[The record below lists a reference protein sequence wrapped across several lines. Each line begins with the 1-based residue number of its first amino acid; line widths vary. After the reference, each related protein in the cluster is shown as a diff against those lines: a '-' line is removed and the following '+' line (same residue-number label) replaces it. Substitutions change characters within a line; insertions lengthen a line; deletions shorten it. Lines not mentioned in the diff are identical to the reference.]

1 MRDDDFERLYGEH
14 AGPLFSFLAVRTGDR
29 ALAQDLLADTFERV
43 LLARHRFDRRKG
55 SEKAWIYSI
64 ALNRLR
70 DHLRRASTERRALE
84 RAQQAVSAAPADPLD
99 RVERSEVL
107 AAAMEGLGDD
117 EREALALRY
126 GADLT
131 VPEVA
136 KVLGERLTTVEGR
149 IYRGLKKLR
158 AEIG

>member
-1 MRDDDFERLYGEH
+1 MRDDDFERLYAEH
-14 AGPLFSFLAVRTGDR
+14 AGPLFSFLALRTGDR

-43 LLARHRFDRRKG
+43 LLARRRFDRRKG
-55 SEKAWIYSI
+55 TEKAWIYSI

-70 DHLRRASTERRALE
+70 DHLRRASTEKRAVE
-84 RAQQAVSAAPADPLD
+84 RAGQEAGAAAGDPLD
-99 RVERSEVL
+99 RLERSEFV
-107 AAAMEGLGDD
+107 AAAMARLGAE

-136 KVLGERLTTVEGR
+136 KVLGQPLTTVEGR
-149 IYRGLKKLR
+149 IYRALRQLR
-158 AEIG
+158 AELG

>member
-1 MRDDDFERLYGEH
+1 MRDDDFERLYAEH
-14 AGPLFSFLAVRTGDR
+14 AGPLFSFLALRTGDR

-43 LLARHRFDRRKG
+43 LLARRRFDRRKG
-55 SEKAWIYSI
+55 TEKAWIYSI

-70 DHLRRASTERRALE
+70 DHLRRASTEKRAVE
-84 RAQQAVSAAPADPLD
+84 RAGQEAAAAAGDPLD
-99 RVERSEVL
+99 RLERSEFV
-107 AAAMEGLGDD
+107 AAAMARLGAE

-136 KVLGERLTTVEGR
+136 KVLGQPLTTVEGR
-149 IYRGLKKLR
+149 IYRALRQLR
-158 AEIG
+158 AELG